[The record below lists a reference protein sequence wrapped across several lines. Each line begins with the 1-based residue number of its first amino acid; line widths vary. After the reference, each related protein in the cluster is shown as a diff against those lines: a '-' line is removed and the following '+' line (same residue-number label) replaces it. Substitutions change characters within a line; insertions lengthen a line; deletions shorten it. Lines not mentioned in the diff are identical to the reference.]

1 MNARVAL
8 PILRPRTW
16 GDCQAQGLGTHEQ
29 PCPWISCAHHLAWGR
44 AGPSAVEAMGDR
56 ESRARGDSLARLEQ
70 AVEHLEELP
79 ETCALRVAEQGEH
92 THEEIGK
99 VFAVVKERAR
109 QIEDHALVRLTR
121 RAAQLRDE
129 IEREASR
136 PDLHETE
143 SGKDGISAFAVQLRE
158 RLAARD
164 PMYARSVNEASA
176 RQSGSLALP
185 TDAPA
190 RSAAPPCRVLEGE
203 ERARRI
209 AELGLR
215 DGRPQQTTTEETTQA
230 APAEETTVE
239 TTNLCATPGCGRT
252 KPSNRTGKKPAPDQL
267 PYCAKCRKRRSDARL
282 RGSDPDA
289 AVATPPGPRGG
300 ARPKPAPT
308 QRPQP
313 PSGSLA
319 EQLEALIEAEVQ
331 RRLEAHPDVQLA
343 RRIRAAVG
351 G

>member
-1 MNARVAL
+1 VNARVAL
-8 PILRPRTW
+8 PLERPRTW

-29 PCPWISCAHHLAWGR
+29 PCPWVSCAHHLVWVEV
-44 AGPSAVEAMGDR
+44 GPHAVEAMRADAH
-56 ESRARGDSLARLEQ
+56 EHSRRRSLARLEE
-70 AVEHLEELP
+70 AAEHLGERA

-92 THEEIGK
+92 SCEQ
-99 VFAVVKERAR
+99 VA
-109 QIEDHALVRLTR
+109 QIFGCVRENIRLREASALEHLTR

-136 PDLHETE
+136 PDLHERD
-143 SGKDGISAFAVQLRE
+143 SVDGITALNAQLRDG
-158 RLAARD
+158 LAKRD
-164 PMYARSVNEASA
+164 PVYARAVTEQSA
-176 RQSGSLALP
+176 RTGNGRVFEA
-185 TDAPA
+185 DAERPGV
-190 RSAAPPCRVLEGE
+190 PPCRVLEGE

-215 DGRPQQTTTEETTQA
+215 DGRPQQTKTEETTQA

-319 EQLEALIEAEVQ
+319 EQLEQLIEAEVQ